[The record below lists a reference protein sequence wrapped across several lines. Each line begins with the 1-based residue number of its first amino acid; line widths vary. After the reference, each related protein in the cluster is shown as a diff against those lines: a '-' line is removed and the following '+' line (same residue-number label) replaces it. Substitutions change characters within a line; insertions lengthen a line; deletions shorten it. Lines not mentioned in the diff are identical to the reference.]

1 MPPKGVP
8 AAFCRWM
15 RYVPGALA
23 DEFLIKVGPGVLQF
37 GISDVRQ
44 ELDAGGHRVE
54 LESDFLLR
62 RQILDGLG
70 VDRRI
75 GVVLAGVLVADA
87 GSHSGLLLF
96 AFDPVDPLAREIV
109 LIGAFHNGPIVN
121 VADRAL
127 GGVDELDV
135 GAGIVDELAVGAG
148 PDLARP
154 EVARKPGD
162 GLLVVGSPEAEELSL
177 ELLERG
183 ADLLDI
189 NVLDIVGILARQQAA
204 DDPVGRRRRR
214 GP

>member
-1 MPPKGVP
+1 
-8 AAFCRWM
+8 M

-54 LESDFLLR
+54 LEGDLLLR

-127 GGVDELDV
+127 GGWTSLM
-135 GAGIVDELAVGAG
+135 
-148 PDLARP
+148 
-154 EVARKPGD
+154 
-162 GLLVVGSPEAEELSL
+162 LVLGSLMSWL
-177 ELLERG
+177 
-183 ADLLDI
+183 
-189 NVLDIVGILARQQAA
+189 
-204 DDPVGRRRRR
+204 
-214 GP
+214 